1 MTTTISLGVD
11 GMTCEGC
18 ENSVQFA
25 LNGLDG
31 VDLVKADHQAKTVR
45 VDYNPDTIDET
56 ALGEA
61 IEAMGYTLL
70 AH

>member
-1 MTTTISLGVD
+1 MTTTINLGVD

-25 LNGLDG
+25 LGGLDG
-31 VDLVKADHQAKTVR
+31 VDLVKADHEAKTVR
-45 VDYNPDTIDET
+45 VEFDAATIDET

-61 IEAMGYTLL
+61 IEKMGYTLL
-70 AH
+70 TS